1 MARRRERRDGDL
13 ANGDGIAVCERLVLE
28 LDARVLGDMDRRPGG
43 ASQPS
48 LPGHV
53 VGVIVRLEDVRDAKA
68 VLFGEREVVVD
79 VPLRVDDSS
88 LAAVRDHVGGAAEVL
103 VQHLPKE
110 HRRNDRRVRFDRREL
125 AGAVADLGV
134 LVPIAVALIVVN
146 GLSPTAVLLP
156 AALLYLGNAFIYGIP
171 LPAQPLKAFG
181 AIAIAEGLGAEEIAA
196 GALLIGAIFFTAGR
210 LGLLDLAARAFPRA
224 LIRGVQLTV
233 GLLFLQIAWGLVTDP
248 PAAFEGYTLDP
259 SWALPLAAAALVV
272 ALAFKRS
279 GVSLLLV
286 LGGVAVMLALAADE
300 AAFGPSALVVPSLNT
315 ATLATAFTVL
325 VLPQAPLSFAN
336 SCLAPAD
343 AARVYY
349 GDRAKRVRPGS
360 LATTY
365 GVANL
370 FAGSISGMPV
380 CHGAGGLTAHYSFG
394 ARTAGAPL
402 VMGATLLI
410 VAITAG
416 AGLGAV
422 LPAFP
427 LPVLAA
433 LLAAAG
439 ILHIGLL
446 RDLDSAWGW
455 ALALTVG
462 AVGFAVNLLWALALG
477 LALWWL
483 ARALRWALGREAE
496 ARTA

>member
-1 MARRRERRDGDL
+1 
-13 ANGDGIAVCERLVLE
+13 V
-28 LDARVLGDMDRRPGG
+28 
-43 ASQPS
+43 
-48 LPGHV
+48 
-53 VGVIVRLEDVRDAKA
+53 K
-68 VLFGEREVVVD
+68 
-79 VPLRVDDSS
+79 
-88 LAAVRDHVGGAAEVL
+88 
-103 VQHLPKE
+103 
-110 HRRNDRRVRFDRREL
+110 FDRREL

-156 AALLYLGNAFIYGIP
+156 AAVLYLVNAFFYGIP

-181 AIAIAEGLGAEEIAA
+181 AIAIAEGLGADEIAA

-233 GLLFLQIAWGLVTDP
+233 GLLFLQIAWRLVTDP
-248 PAAFEGYTLDP
+248 PRAFEGYAIDP
-259 SWALPLAAAALVV
+259 SWALPLAAAALAV
-272 ALAFKRS
+272 ALVFKRA

-286 LGGVAVMLALAADE
+286 LAGVGVMLALAADE
-300 AAFGPSALVVPSLNT
+300 AAFGPSALAVPSLDT

-349 GDRAKRVRPGS
+349 GDRAERVRPGS

-402 VMGATLLI
+402 VMGATLLV
-410 VAITAG
+410 VALAAG

-446 RDLDSAWGW
+446 RDLDTAWSW
-455 ALALTVG
+455 ALALSVG
-462 AVGFAVNLLWALALG
+462 AVGFAVNLVWALALG
-477 LALWWL
+477 LALWWA
-483 ARALRWALGREAE
+483 ARALRWALRREAE
-496 ARTA
+496 ATA